1 MIVLQKT
8 RDIGIIKAIGG
19 SSGGVALIFIAYGAA
34 VGIVGSAVG
43 TVAGYYFIKYINTI
57 QDWLTRLNP
66 AWQVWDRSVYSFDEI
81 PSTVRSD
88 DIITVI
94 IAAILASTLGSVLAA
109 WRAGRMQ
116 PVEALRYE

>member
-34 VGIVGSAVG
+34 VGIVGSTLG
-43 TVAGYYFIKYINTI
+43 TVLGYYFVRYINPV
-57 QDWLTRLNP
+57 QDWLTRVNP

-81 PSTVRSD
+81 PHTVRGHD
-88 DIITVI
+88 MIAVI
-94 IAAILASTLGSVLAA
+94 VAAIAASTLGSLLAA
-109 WRAGRMQ
+109 WRAGAMQ
-116 PVEALRYE
+116 PVEALRHE